1 MSIRQQVSRA
11 LHFGYTAF
19 LVDRHP
25 SVDARTD
32 SIRTQCMRTRCCSMP
47 GRLPNH
53 TDSSFA
59 PPSDVMRVADLLE
72 REKQLT
78 EELRFASDASY
89 RRRVEI
95 EEELVEIS
103 RELTRLRFPSQD

>member
-1 MSIRQQVSRA
+1 MTIRPQVSRA

-32 SIRTQCMRTRCCSMP
+32 SKRMECVRSGCCAMTA
-47 GRLPNH
+47 RLPNH
-53 TDSSFA
+53 TGPSFA

-95 EEELVEIS
+95 EEELAEIS
-103 RELTRLRFPSQD
+103 RQLTRLGFSPST

>member
-1 MSIRQQVSRA
+1 VTTRPQVSRA

-19 LVDRHP
+19 LVDRRP

-32 SIRTQCMRTRCCSMP
+32 SICTQYACSGGWAMTA
-47 GRLPNH
+47 RLPNH
-53 TDSSFA
+53 TGPSFA

-78 EELRFASDASY
+78 EELGFASDASY
-89 RRRVEI
+89 RRRVDI
-95 EEELVEIS
+95 EEKLAEIS
-103 RELTRLRFPSQD
+103 RELTRLGFSTPT